1 MSSDFF
7 FSLFLFF
14 HATLFFGLH
23 LTIACYEEE
32 HTILFPIAVL
42 IL

>member
-7 FSLFLFF
+7 FYFFLFF
-14 HATLFFGLH
+14 HATLFFFMH
-23 LTIACYEEE
+23 LPIACYEEE
-32 HTILFPIAVL
+32 HTILFPKAVL